1 MAKFSV
7 FKDQESLFACPI
19 CQAPMHLDLSSLICQ
34 NRHTFNIAKQ
44 GACWSLKGS
53 ARCSS
58 PVKVTKSCCRWSRQS
73 TRAGAIAST

>member
-19 CQAPMHLDLSSLICQ
+19 CQAPMHLDLSSLVCQ

-44 GACWSLKGS
+44 GFVNFLRQNKGIS
-53 ARCSS
+53 E
-58 PVKVTKSCCRWSRQS
+58 
-73 TRAGAIAST
+73 

>member
-19 CQAPMHLDLSSLICQ
+19 CQAPMHLDLSSLVCQ

-44 GACWSLKGS
+44 GF
-53 ARCSS
+53 
-58 PVKVTKSCCRWSRQS
+58 VNFF
-73 TRAGAIAST
+73 

>member
-7 FKDQESLFACPI
+7 FKDQESLFDCPI

-44 GACWSLKGS
+44 GFAQQNY
-53 ARCSS
+53 S
-58 PVKVTKSCCRWSRQS
+58 PLGTAKMRKCLIRLTKNYPSCF
-73 TRAGAIAST
+73 G